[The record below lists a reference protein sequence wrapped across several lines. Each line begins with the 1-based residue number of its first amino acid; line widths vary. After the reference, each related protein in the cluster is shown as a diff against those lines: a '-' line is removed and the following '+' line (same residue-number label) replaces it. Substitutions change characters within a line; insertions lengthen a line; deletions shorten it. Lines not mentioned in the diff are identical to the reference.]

1 MSNSKKD
8 SGLENTPDAI
18 LEEYRKMKS
27 ETSHGNTDLSRKIM
41 EISRAG
47 VSLPYLWIDPA
58 IFGEVCVLCDS
69 SDVCT
74 SCDFSDFSC
83 DGGGD
88 VICGTVDSCD
98 FEDAT

>member
-8 SGLENTPDAI
+8 KGFENTPGAI
-18 LEEYRKMKS
+18 LEKYRKMKS
-27 ETSHGNTDLSRKIM
+27 ETSNGSIGLSEKIM

-47 VSLPYLWIDPA
+47 MSIPYLWINPD

-83 DGGGD
+83 NGGND
-88 VICGTVDSCD
+88 VICVTSDSCD
-98 FEDAT
+98 FEDAI

>member
-1 MSNSKKD
+1 MSNSKKN
-8 SGLENTPDAI
+8 SGLENTPEAV

-27 ETSHGNTDLSRKIM
+27 KTSQASTGLSRKIM

-47 VSLPYLWIDPA
+47 VSLPYLWINPD

-74 SCDFSDFSC
+74 TCDFSDFDC
-83 DGGGD
+83 DGAND
-88 VICGTVDSCD
+88 VFCVTSDSCD
-98 FEDAT
+98 LGDAP